1 MDFKPIWCVY
11 FAGLVSIKSHPR
23 NDKPADLEEC
33 AKIADEMIAITIKRF
48 REAPPCPGS

>member
-1 MDFKPIWCVY
+1 MDFKPIWCMY